1 MLARAKETMA
11 SRGETGEKARSE
23 AWFPCRSVRS
33 AWTQLAETEMLTVI
47 VHVHVHVKLPCLFWS
62 LRQISSIYFNSLFQ
76 VFYLLRFLV
85 HEILHGAS
93 SLLEYHLA
101 LEIKR
106 EEKRLGKRI
115 RKIFIKTV
123 ELQTCEKD
131 NSFIALTIMKANK
144 CVFFW
149 KTYCISWFFVSLSLL
164 AGY

>member
-1 MLARAKETMA
+1 MLARAKETVA
-11 SRGETGEKARSE
+11 SREETGEKARSE
-23 AWFPCRSVRS
+23 AWFPCRSVRYV
-33 AWTQLAETEMLTVI
+33 WTQLAEKEMLTVI

-62 LRQISSIYFNSLFQ
+62 LREISLIYFNSLFQ

-85 HEILHGAS
+85 HEIHHGAS
-93 SLLEYHLA
+93 SLLEYRLV

-115 RKIFIKTV
+115 RKIFRKTV
-123 ELQTCEKD
+123 ELQTCKKD

-144 CVFFW
+144 CVFFL
-149 KTYCISWFFVSLSLL
+149 KTYRISWFFVSLSLL